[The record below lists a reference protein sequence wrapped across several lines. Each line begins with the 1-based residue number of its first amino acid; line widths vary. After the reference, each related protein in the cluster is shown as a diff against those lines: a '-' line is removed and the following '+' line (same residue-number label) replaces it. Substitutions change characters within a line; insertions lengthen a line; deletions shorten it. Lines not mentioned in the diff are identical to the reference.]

1 MATDFLTKAIKLI
14 LKNIIK
20 IDLGTVNIFSLR
32 SLELKKKIKIINDQ
46 FNNKIKISRKD
57 AVNVIK
63 EKVINSVK
71 TRLISDQPIGYY
83 LSGGMDT
90 GSITSISSKILNN
103 KITCFRLLIKTKDIT
118 KK

>member
-1 MATDFLTKAIKLI
+1 M
-14 LKNIIK
+14 
-20 IDLGTVNIFSLR
+20 R
-32 SLELKKKIKIINDQ
+32 SLELKKIKIINDQ
-46 FNNKIKISRKD
+46 FNNKIKISEKMQT
-57 AVNVIK
+57 K

-103 KITCFRLLIKTKDIT
+103 K
-118 KK
+118 